1 MDPKHSDIENIL
13 TLWSIILILTAY
25 FWCWYQPPACWCR
38 CREGRIFFW
47 HAQSCSCSDSHP
59 HLLQMHI
66 PHHSQTSKI
75 NSSREHELAIYT
87 IHNKNLRVYS
97 VFCTPLNLFCPRLY
111 QCYRSSPY
119 PTSSAP
125 AASPS
130 SPCPTGPAPP
140 PCLPAPGGRVSQFL
154 HHCSGSSLCP
164 RCWSSFSIVRL

>member
-1 MDPKHSDIENIL
+1 
-13 TLWSIILILTAY
+13 
-25 FWCWYQPPACWCR
+25 
-38 CREGRIFFW
+38 
-47 HAQSCSCSDSHP
+47 
-59 HLLQMHI
+59 MHI
-66 PHHSQTSKI
+66 PHSQTSKI

-97 VFCTPLNLFCPRLY
+97 VFCTPLSLFFPHLY
-111 QCYRSSPY
+111 QCYRFSPY

-125 AASPS
+125 AAIPS

-164 RCWSSFSIVRL
+164 RCWSSFSIVRLSKRRCCCGHIGHGRIGERQLQNHVSQVCRLQCSLAGKEKGRLELIAWLLG